1 MIKEIFIRNM
11 VCDRCIKVLR
21 TEFKNEDIDLI
32 EIELGRI
39 KVGIKNESQFE
50 RIIAILEDDG
60 FSIIKSP
67 EKKLVEKV
75 KIELIHILEQVPF
88 GLEENLSSFLSKKL
102 KKEYSKISKTFSF
115 IEEVTIEKY
124 FIKLK
129 IEKVKELI
137 QSQEYNF
144 TQISQMLDYKD
155 LNHLSKQFK
164 NETGMSLTDYK
175 LNRKGGRKS
184 LDKII

>member
-1 MIKEIFIRNM
+1 MIREIFIRNM

-21 TEFKNEDIDLI
+21 TEFKEENIDLI

-39 KVGIKNESQFE
+39 KVGIKNESQYQ
-50 RIIAILEDDG
+50 RLIAILEDDG
-60 FSIIKSP
+60 FSIVKSL
-67 EKKLVEKV
+67 EKKLTEKV
-75 KIELIHILEQVPF
+75 KIKLIDILNQMPF
-88 GLEENLSSFLSKKL
+88 GLEEKLSSFLSKKL
-102 KKEYSKISKTFSF
+102 NMEYSKISKIFSH
-115 IEEVTIEKY
+115 IEEITIEKY

-137 QSQEYNF
+137 QLQEYNF
-144 TQISQMLDYKD
+144 TQISQMLEYKH

-175 LNRKGGRKS
+175 LNQKSCRKP